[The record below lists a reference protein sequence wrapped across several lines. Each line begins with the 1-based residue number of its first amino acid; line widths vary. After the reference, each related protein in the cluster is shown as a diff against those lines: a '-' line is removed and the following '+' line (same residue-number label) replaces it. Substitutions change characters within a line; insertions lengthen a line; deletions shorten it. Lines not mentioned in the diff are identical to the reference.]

1 MKDFGQVTPRMKQFR
16 DQIIG
21 TQSSVCTERARLTT
35 DAYRQY
41 ESEPLPIK
49 RALMLRHILSHM
61 SIFIEEETLIVGNQ
75 AKVNRA
81 APIFPEY
88 AMDWVANE
96 LDQFDKRDGDLFTIT
111 EEDKDII
118 REIYPYW
125 KGRTLQDKAYAS
137 YPSFA
142 RAVYDLGIIRNE
154 GNITSGDAHL
164 AVDYETVL
172 QKGLEFYR
180 QRTEEK
186 LRSLRYEDPEE
197 MKKSYF
203 YEAVL
208 IAIEAVEIFAGR
220 FAELA
225 EKQAR
230 TASPER
236 AAELLEIARIC
247 RKVPMRKAESFHEA
261 IQSVW
266 FLQLILQIESNGHSL
281 SFGRFDRYMYPFYEK
296 SLREGVPVSLIRE
309 LLDCLWIKTLTINK
323 VRSARHS
330 KFQAGLPMYQNVT
343 IGGSEA
349 DGSDSTNAM
358 SFEVL
363 YSVARMKLTQPNLT
377 VRYHRNLDNAFF
389 MDCLEVVALGFGMPA
404 FNSDEIILPMLR
416 SKGVSAEDASQYSA
430 IGCVEVGVPGK
441 WGYRCTGMSY
451 LNFPKTLMIALND
464 GVDLR
469 SGQRICAGTGHFLG
483 MDSFE
488 DVLHAW
494 DTVARHLIRIG
505 VVLDNCADLAVEKE
519 VPDILCS
526 ALVNDCIERGKHLK
540 EGGAVYDIVSQL
552 QVGIANLGNCLA
564 AIKKNVFEEHTLTK
578 EQLWEALTSN
588 YTCENGEK
596 IRQLLLESPKYGN
609 DDDYVDSLTVL
620 GYDTYLDE
628 IRHHK
633 NTRYGR
639 GPIGGGYFAGTSSVA
654 SNVPQGKGTPATPD
668 GRRDGEPLAEGC
680 SPAHGT
686 DLHGPTAVMKSV
698 TKLKTE
704 EIFGGVL
711 LNQKITPQAL
721 STEEDKQKLAWLLR
735 TFFDELKG
743 YHIQYNVVSRETLLA
758 AQKHPEEYRDL
769 VVRVAGYSAF
779 FTVLPTETQN
789 DIIARTEQ
797 TLQENLP

>member
-230 TASPER
+230 TAVEQE
-236 AAELLEIARIC
+236 ATENNNRI
-247 RKVPMRKAESFHEA
+247 
-261 IQSVW
+261 
-266 FLQLILQIESNGHSL
+266 
-281 SFGRFDRYMYPFYEK
+281 
-296 SLREGVPVSLIRE
+296 
-309 LLDCLWIKTLTINK
+309 
-323 VRSARHS
+323 
-330 KFQAGLPMYQNVT
+330 
-343 IGGSEA
+343 
-349 DGSDSTNAM
+349 
-358 SFEVL
+358 
-363 YSVARMKLTQPNLT
+363 
-377 VRYHRNLDNAFF
+377 
-389 MDCLEVVALGFGMPA
+389 
-404 FNSDEIILPMLR
+404 
-416 SKGVSAEDASQYSA
+416 
-430 IGCVEVGVPGK
+430 
-441 WGYRCTGMSY
+441 
-451 LNFPKTLMIALND
+451 
-464 GVDLR
+464 
-469 SGQRICAGTGHFLG
+469 
-483 MDSFE
+483 
-488 DVLHAW
+488 
-494 DTVARHLIRIG
+494 
-505 VVLDNCADLAVEKE
+505 
-519 VPDILCS
+519 
-526 ALVNDCIERGKHLK
+526 
-540 EGGAVYDIVSQL
+540 
-552 QVGIANLGNCLA
+552 
-564 AIKKNVFEEHTLTK
+564 
-578 EQLWEALTSN
+578 
-588 YTCENGEK
+588 
-596 IRQLLLESPKYGN
+596 
-609 DDDYVDSLTVL
+609 
-620 GYDTYLDE
+620 
-628 IRHHK
+628 
-633 NTRYGR
+633 
-639 GPIGGGYFAGTSSVA
+639 
-654 SNVPQGKGTPATPD
+654 
-668 GRRDGEPLAEGC
+668 
-680 SPAHGT
+680 
-686 DLHGPTAVMKSV
+686 
-698 TKLKTE
+698 
-704 EIFGGVL
+704 
-711 LNQKITPQAL
+711 
-721 STEEDKQKLAWLLR
+721 
-735 TFFDELKG
+735 
-743 YHIQYNVVSRETLLA
+743 
-758 AQKHPEEYRDL
+758 
-769 VVRVAGYSAF
+769 
-779 FTVLPTETQN
+779 
-789 DIIARTEQ
+789 
-797 TLQENLP
+797 